1 MKQRTQNGRGSGRY
15 LPPRR
20 MSGRGTES
28 TVERG
33 FRLTGQFL
41 NFLMIALTIAAGYF
55 MTIESLKVE
64 LSGKA
69 EKEAVNTLDKK
80 LGNLEVLFKEG
91 AITREEFFKFSTE
104 VYSRLGRIEDHLNDQ
119 TGDSRE
125 RKQ

>member
-1 MKQRTQNGRGSGRY
+1 MKRRTQNGGAPGRY
-15 LPPRR
+15 TPPRR
-20 MSGRGTES
+20 VSARAAES

>member
-1 MKQRTQNGRGSGRY
+1 MKRRTPGRKNPGRNSRPVPMNDRSY
-15 LPPRR
+15 ETP
-20 MSGRGTES
+20 
-28 TVERG
+28 VERG

-55 MTIESLKVE
+55 MTIQSLKVE

-80 LGNLEVLFKEG
+80 LGNLEVLLKEG

-125 RKQ
+125 PKQ

>member
-1 MKQRTQNGRGSGRY
+1 MNDRSYET
-15 LPPRR
+15 P
-20 MSGRGTES
+20 
-28 TVERG
+28 VERG

-55 MTIESLKVE
+55 MTIQSLKVE

-80 LGNLEVLFKEG
+80 LGNLEVLLKEG

-125 RKQ
+125 PKQ